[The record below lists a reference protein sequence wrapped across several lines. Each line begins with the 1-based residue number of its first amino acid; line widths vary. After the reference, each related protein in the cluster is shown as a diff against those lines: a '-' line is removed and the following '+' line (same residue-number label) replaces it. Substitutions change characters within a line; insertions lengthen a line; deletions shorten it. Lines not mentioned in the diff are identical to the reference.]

1 MPDTFMVVGATSGVG
16 MHVTRKLLERGET
29 VRAFVRNGRKM
40 RELFEPHPNL
50 SLFVGDVA
58 DHAAAFEAAEGAHYV
73 ISTVGAK
80 FPDGEPERVDYQGV
94 HTLVNAAAEH
104 GHIRQFVLVS
114 SIGVTQGD
122 HELNTRFKNILRWK
136 MFGENYLRGSG
147 LSFAIVRPGHLVDD
161 PGGTKAVQLGQGDAL
176 SGSISR
182 ETVAEV
188 CIAACDLADDVS
200 RELTFEVIEADG
212 PPPADWRTIFG
223 GLKAD

>member
-1 MPDTFMVVGATSGVG
+1 M
-16 MHVTRKLLERGET
+16 

-40 RELFEPHPNL
+40 RQLFEPHPNL

-147 LSFAIVRPGHLVDD
+147 LSYAIVPARPL
-161 PGGTKAVQLGQGDAL
+161 GGR
-176 SGSISR
+176 SR
-182 ETVAEV
+182 RHKGRSAWTGRHSQR
-188 CIAACDLADDVS
+188 LYQS
-200 RELTFEVIEADG
+200 RDG
-212 PPPADWRTIFG
+212 R
-223 GLKAD
+223 

>member
-114 SIGVTQGD
+114 SIGVTQVD

-147 LSFAIVRPGHLVDD
+147 LSYAIVRPGHLVDD

-212 PPPADWRTIFG
+212 PAPADWRTIFG

>member
-1 MPDTFMVVGATSGVG
+1 M
-16 MHVTRKLLERGET
+16 
-29 VRAFVRNGRKM
+29 
-40 RELFEPHPNL
+40 
-50 SLFVGDVA
+50 
-58 DHAAAFEAAEGAHYV
+58 
-73 ISTVGAK
+73 
-80 FPDGEPERVDYQGV
+80 
-94 HTLVNAAAEH
+94 
-104 GHIRQFVLVS
+104 
-114 SIGVTQGD
+114 TQGD

-161 PGGTKAVQLGQGDAL
+161 PGGTKAVQLGQGDTL

>member
-1 MPDTFMVVGATSGVG
+1 MPDTYMVAGAASGVG
-16 MHVTRKLLERGET
+16 MHVTRKLLERGEN
-29 VRAFVRNGRKM
+29 VRAFVRNGRKL
-40 RELFEPHPNL
+40 RDIFGTPDNL
-50 SLFVGDVA
+50 SIFVGDIA

-122 HELNTRFKNILRWK
+122 HDLNARFKNVLRWK

-147 LSFAIVRPGHLVDD
+147 LSYAIVRPGGLSDD
-161 PGGTKAVQLGQGDAL
+161 AGGTKSIEIGQGDNIHGA
-176 SGSISR
+176 ISR
-182 ETVAEV
+182 ETVANV
-188 CIAACDLADDVS
+188 CIAICDAAEHVV
-200 RELTFEVIEADG
+200 REVTFEVIEGDG
-212 PPPADWRTIFG
+212 PAPADLENIFDN
-223 GLKAD
+223 LKRD

>member
-1 MPDTFMVVGATSGVG
+1 MPDTFMVVGSTSGIG

-40 RELFEPHPNL
+40 RQLFEPHPNL

-161 PGGTKAVQLGQGDAL
+161 PGGTKAVQLGQGDTL